1 MHGEAIAGGGHFE
14 GLSGSKVCRKHLLA
28 RGSDLALL
36 PDSSVHSLVR
46 ALILALTESRGGQ
59 FETRVAQTLH
69 LLPDSFVDQLLP
81 LH

>member
-1 MHGEAIAGGGHFE
+1 MHGEAIDGGGHFDRSVGKQ
-14 GLSGSKVCRKHLLA
+14 GLSEALA
-28 RGSDLALL
+28 GRGSDLALL